1 MKNLML
7 FVFLAVAAFGCKK
20 ETPTTLELSVID
32 DNANPVNGANVAL
45 FDRADYLNAEPIDT
59 KTTNRDGVAIFDDGL
74 KATKYYWLITGN
86 CASNLK
92 TTQTTVDPI
101 SPNRITKVNTQ
112 ILDEG
117 QIWLASNSSNP
128 YRVEVNGKFLATV
141 SGYGVYNDFNFPVG
155 TYNFKVTQLSGFV
168 FSPTIITYTR
178 TVSKCNLMSLDFPN

>member
-1 MKNLML
+1 MKNSILIFLML
-7 FVFLAVAAFGCKK
+7 ATFGCKK

-32 DNANPVNGANVAL
+32 DNANPVNGANVVL
-45 FDRADYLNAEPIDT
+45 FDRADFATAEPIAT
-59 KTTNRDGVAIFDDGL
+59 QKTNRDGVAIFDDGL

-101 SPNRITKVNTQ
+101 APNRITKVNTQ

-128 YRVEVNGKFLATV
+128 YRVEVNGKFLATIA
-141 SGYGVYNDFNFPVG
+141 GYGAYNDFNFPVG
-155 TYNFKVTQLSGFV
+155 TYTFKVTQLSGYI
-168 FSPTIITYTR
+168 FSPTIVTYTR
-178 TVSKCNLMSLDFPN
+178 TVSKCNLMNLDFPN